1 MTSLLRSRTLSIS
14 IARTPADVYAFVSNP
29 ETLPQWAPGFCLS
42 VRRSGP
48 HWTVE
53 TPAGPMRF
61 RFAAPNDLGVLD
73 HYVTP
78 LPDDVEMLNPM
89 RVVPNAAGSELMFT
103 LFQAAD
109 MSDEAYARDLE
120 LVQRDLAMLKT
131 VLEDRSASR

>member
-1 MTSLLRSRTLSIS
+1 MASLLRSRTLSIS

-29 ETLPQWAPGFCLS
+29 ENLPRWAPGFCLS

-48 HWTVE
+48 HWTVQ

-61 RFAAPNDLGVLD
+61 RFAAANDLGVLD
-73 HYVTP
+73 HYVRP

-89 RVVPNAAGSELMFT
+89 RVVPNGAAGSELMFT
-103 LFQAAD
+103 LFQAPD
-109 MSDEAYARDLE
+109 MSDQAYARDLE

-131 VLEDRSASR
+131 VLEDQ